1 MSARKSFAGA
11 LAAVVAGSALVM
23 TASPA
28 SAAYTPDPDDPGF
41 TPVAADLIGAGSD
54 TTQHAMKLIADVWNA
69 DASHGFKIASYA
81 ATSGGTIPL
90 PGSPE
95 ITRPNGSGA
104 GKGTLYNPS
113 NPQIDFARSSDKLSA
128 TESNAGLKAI
138 PFALDTVVTAVS
150 NQTPSNA
157 PATLS
162 AAQLVSIY
170 KCESTTWN
178 QVGGASGATIK
189 PYAPQSGS
197 GTAKFF
203 KTTLVAANGGTDFNY
218 GVCVTQ
224 DDTVQEH
231 DDTLIKGNANA
242 IVPISKGRAELK
254 GGTVRVVGGFAE
266 KRALYNVVRSAQATD
281 ASLQAVFGENGFVCS
296 AAAAALI
303 KQAGFEQ
310 LATPA
315 HSGACGTLVDSTS
328 NFTVNQTV
336 ATTTGVS
343 ATSTTNA
350 VKVVAKVSGSTAPSG
365 SVSFYE
371 GATLVQGAVPLVS
384 GQATLSKSGVPAGA
398 HTYRAVYVPND
409 SIFLG
414 SEGTTTVTVSDAVAK
429 AKPAISESFPAKVKL
444 KKKAKAATVKGVV
457 TVKGASGKVTVKK
470 GKKTLKSATL
480 KNGKASVKLAK
491 LSKGTHKLTIAYA
504 GDATHLAGKK
514 TFTIKVVKAKAKAKK

>member
-128 TESNAGLKAI
+128 AESNAGLKAI

-170 KCESTTWN
+170 KCESTTWS

-281 ASLQAVFGENGFVCS
+281 ASLQAVFGENGFVHRPPRP
-296 AAAAALI
+296 I
-303 KQAGFEQ
+303 KQGAGSSPPAPPAPAARWSLDQQ
-310 LATPA
+310 L
-315 HSGACGTLVDSTS
+315 L
-328 NFTVNQTV
+328 VNQRSRPRP
-336 ATTTGVS
+336 AS
-343 ATSTTNA
+343 ARPARRTPSRWSPRWPAPPLRPARCPSTRA
-350 VKVVAKVSGSTAPSG
+350 RPSCRAPSRW
-365 SVSFYE
+365 S
-371 GATLVQGAVPLVS
+371 
-384 GQATLSKSGVPAGA
+384 PA
-398 HTYRAVYVPND
+398 RRR
-409 SIFLG
+409 
-414 SEGTTTVTVSDAVAK
+414 
-429 AKPAISESFPAKVKL
+429 
-444 KKKAKAATVKGVV
+444 
-457 TVKGASGKVTVKK
+457 
-470 GKKTLKSATL
+470 
-480 KNGKASVKLAK
+480 
-491 LSKGTHKLTIAYA
+491 
-504 GDATHLAGKK
+504 
-514 TFTIKVVKAKAKAKK
+514 